1 MTVAP
6 DVVNQADHVHH
17 TAEKGQFNH
26 HDYFESEVAGWRGQL
41 YPAALRMTR
50 NPSDAEDLVQET
62 MARAYTGLR
71 NFTPGTNVRAWLYRI
86 LTNTF
91 INSCRK
97 RSREPA
103 QTLRAEF
110 EQILDARDGVGQS
123 AQSAESEALDR
134 MAHSEVMQALMELP
148 EGFRAAIYLAD
159 VEGYPYRDVAQML
172 QIPIGTVMS
181 RLHRG
186 RSKLR
191 SRLSA
196 YAPPAAREAADGPVS
211 AKSVHPE
218 PVHPEPARQE
228 AGHAEAARQEAGHAE
243 PARPTARPAAVR
255 LEAARPEPA
264 QREPAQPEPDKPEPA
279 SRIAA

>member
-1 MTVAP
+1 MTVAQS
-6 DVVNQADHVHH
+6 VVNQTDHTHH
-17 TAEKGQFNH
+17 TDHIGQIDRHEYDH
-26 HDYFESEVAGWRGQL
+26 HEYFENEVATWRGQL

-62 MARAYTGLR
+62 MTRAYAGLR

-97 RSREPA
+97 RGREPA

-110 EQILDARDGVGQS
+110 EQLLDARDGVGQP
-123 AQSAESEALDR
+123 ARSAESEALDKV
-134 MAHSEVMQALMELP
+134 ADSEVMQALMELP

-159 VEGYPYRDVAQML
+159 VEGYPYRDVAEML
-172 QIPIGTVMS
+172 EIPIGTVMS

-191 SRLSA
+191 KRLAA
-196 YAPPAAREAADGPVS
+196 YAPAARVQHDDDPVPASEHGRAPGGEREHELARADGHELTESP
-211 AKSVHPE
+211 
-218 PVHPEPARQE
+218 
-228 AGHAEAARQEAGHAE
+228 GGLAA
-243 PARPTARPAAVR
+243 
-255 LEAARPEPA
+255 
-264 QREPAQPEPDKPEPA
+264 
-279 SRIAA
+279 

>member
-1 MTVAP
+1 VQAVSDAIWLQSFAEPRVVTSGSRREPELSEGSRVMTVLQ
-6 DVVNQADHVHH
+6 DVVEHSDHVHH
-17 TAEKGQFNH
+17 GEQAKQVEEID
-26 HDYFESEVAGWRGQL
+26 HDVYFEQEVASCGEQL

-62 MARAYTGLR
+62 MARAYVGLR

-97 RSREPA
+97 RGREPA

-110 EQILDARDGVGQS
+110 EQLLDSRDGLGQP
-123 AQSAESEALDR
+123 ARSAESEALDR
-134 MAHSEVMQALMELP
+134 VADSEVMQALMELP

-159 VEGYPYRDVAQML
+159 VEGYPYRDVAEML

-186 RSKLR
+186 RGKLR
-191 SRLSA
+191 KKLSA
-196 YAPPAAREAADGPVS
+196 YA
-211 AKSVHPE
+211 
-218 PVHPEPARQE
+218 
-228 AGHAEAARQEAGHAE
+228 
-243 PARPTARPAAVR
+243 
-255 LEAARPEPA
+255 
-264 QREPAQPEPDKPEPA
+264 
-279 SRIAA
+279 

>member
-1 MTVAP
+1 MTTVAP
-6 DVVNQADHVHH
+6 DVVNQAGP
-17 TAEKGQFNH
+17 GQFDH
-26 HDYFESEVAGWRGQL
+26 REYFENEVATWGGKL

-62 MARAYTGLR
+62 MVRAYAGLR

-97 RSREPA
+97 RGREPA

-110 EQILDARDGVGQS
+110 EQLLDHRDGDSRGGL
-123 AQSAESEALDR
+123 AEPARSAEAEALDR
-134 MAHSEVMQALMELP
+134 VADSEVMRALMELP

-159 VEGYPYRDVAQML
+159 VEGYPYRDVAEML
-172 QIPIGTVMS
+172 EIPIGTVMS

-191 SRLSA
+191 KRLAA
-196 YAPPAAREAADGPVS
+196 YAPAPRPGDPAGPLANRGADPASRPAAL
-211 AKSVHPE
+211 
-218 PVHPEPARQE
+218 
-228 AGHAEAARQEAGHAE
+228 
-243 PARPTARPAAVR
+243 ARPAVVAPA
-255 LEAARPEPA
+255 EKPAA
-264 QREPAQPEPDKPEPA
+264 
-279 SRIAA
+279 

>member
-1 MTVAP
+1 MTVAQG
-6 DVVNQADHVHH
+6 VVNQTDHTHH
-17 TAEKGQFNH
+17 TEHNGQIDQHEYDH
-26 HDYFESEVAGWRGQL
+26 HEYFENEVATWGGQL

-62 MARAYTGLR
+62 MTRAYAGLR

-97 RSREPA
+97 RGREPA

-110 EQILDARDGVGQS
+110 EQLLDARDGIGQP
-123 AQSAESEALDR
+123 ARSAESEALDR
-134 MAHSEVMQALMELP
+134 VADSEVMQALMELP

-159 VEGYPYRDVAQML
+159 VEGYPYRDVADML
-172 QIPIGTVMS
+172 EIPIGTVMS

-191 SRLSA
+191 KRLAA
-196 YAPPAAREAADGPVS
+196 YAPAARVQHDDDPVLPGEHGPAPAGEPEHELARADRHELSTEPPGGLAA
-211 AKSVHPE
+211 
-218 PVHPEPARQE
+218 
-228 AGHAEAARQEAGHAE
+228 
-243 PARPTARPAAVR
+243 
-255 LEAARPEPA
+255 
-264 QREPAQPEPDKPEPA
+264 
-279 SRIAA
+279 

>member
-1 MTVAP
+1 MTVAQGVGQT
-6 DVVNQADHVHH
+6 DKSQYTDQTEQFDHNV
-17 TAEKGQFNH
+17 
-26 HDYFESEVAGWRGQL
+26 YFENEVATWRGQL

-50 NPSDAEDLVQET
+50 NPTDAEDLVQET

-91 INSCRK
+91 INTCRK
-97 RSREPA
+97 RGREPA

-110 EQILDARDGVGQS
+110 EQLLDARDGVGQR

-134 MAHSEVMQALMELP
+134 VADSEVMQALMELP

-172 QIPIGTVMS
+172 EIPIGTVMS

-186 RSKLR
+186 RGKLR
-191 SRLSA
+191 KRLAA
-196 YAPPAAREAADGPVS
+196 YAPAAR
-211 AKSVHPE
+211 
-218 PVHPEPARQE
+218 
-228 AGHAEAARQEAGHAE
+228 
-243 PARPTARPAAVR
+243 RPADD
-255 LEAARPEPA
+255 PA
-264 QREPAQPEPDKPEPA
+264 E
-279 SRIAA
+279 IAA

>member
-1 MTVAP
+1 MTVLQ
-6 DVVNQADHVHH
+6 DVVNQTDHVHH
-17 TAEKGQFNH
+17 TDETDQIH
-26 HDYFESEVAGWRGQL
+26 QDLYFEQEVASCGGQL

-62 MARAYTGLR
+62 MARAYVGMR

-110 EQILDARDGVGQS
+110 EQLLDSRDGI
-123 AQSAESEALDR
+123 AQPARSAESEALDNVGN
-134 MAHSEVMQALMELP
+134 SEVMQALMELP

-159 VEGYPYRDVAQML
+159 VEGYPYRDVAEML
-172 QIPIGTVMS
+172 EIPIGTVMS

-186 RSKLR
+186 RGKLR
-191 SRLSA
+191 KKLAA
-196 YAPPAAREAADGPVS
+196 YGS
-211 AKSVHPE
+211 
-218 PVHPEPARQE
+218 
-228 AGHAEAARQEAGHAE
+228 
-243 PARPTARPAAVR
+243 
-255 LEAARPEPA
+255 
-264 QREPAQPEPDKPEPA
+264 
-279 SRIAA
+279 